1 MPNITVS
8 ELAIYP
14 VKSFAQ
20 IPLKK
25 AYIDSFGLNHDRRW
39 MVVDKHGKFVTQRQQ
54 PRMCLI
60 KPELIQPELIEQ
72 GISITAPGMDAL
84 TITAPAAVKTREVT
98 VWNDQCSA
106 FDCGDAVAQW
116 LSHFLSI
123 ECRLVFFPADEIRQV
138 DLQFAQE
145 GDRTAFSDGFP
156 ILLISQAS
164 LDDLNS
170 RMESPLPMERFRP
183 NLVVSGCEPF
193 AEDNWRRIKIGELT
207 MRIVKP
213 CSRCVIPSI
222 DINSGEKGVEPT
234 KTLLSYR
241 KRDNKIYFG
250 QNVIAEGEG
259 EVKLGMPV
267 EVLDG

>member
-14 VKSFAQ
+14 VKSCAQ

-25 AYIDSFGLNHDRRW
+25 ARIDSFGLNHDRRW

-54 PRMCLI
+54 PSMCLI
-60 KPELIQPELIEQ
+60 KSELVEQ
-72 GISITAPGMDAL
+72 GIIISVPGMDAL
-84 TITAPAAVKTREVT
+84 QVTVPTTRETRQVI

-106 FDCGDAVAQW
+106 IDCGDVVAQR
-116 LSHFLSI
+116 LSRFLGI
-123 ECRLVFFPADEIRQV
+123 ECRMVFFPADEIRQV
-138 DLQFAQE
+138 DLNFSQE

-170 RMESPLPMERFRP
+170 RMETPLPMARFRP

-193 AEDNWRRIKIGELT
+193 AEDNWRRIKIGELI

-250 QNVIAEGEG
+250 QNVIADGEG
-259 EVKLGMPV
+259 KIKIGMPV
-267 EVLDG
+267 EVLDC